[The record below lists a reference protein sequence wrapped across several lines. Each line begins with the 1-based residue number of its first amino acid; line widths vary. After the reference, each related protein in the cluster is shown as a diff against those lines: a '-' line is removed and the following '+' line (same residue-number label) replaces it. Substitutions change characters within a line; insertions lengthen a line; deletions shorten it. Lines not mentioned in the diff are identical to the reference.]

1 MIFKILIMSVSTS
14 QQRDERSQNPTE
26 KSHLRDEAS
35 ITRVLK
41 YTGLFGGVQ
50 VIYAFIA
57 IVRNKITA
65 VLLGLIGMGLIENY
79 NRTAEFLGASTNLGI
94 AFSAVQHLAR
104 LHSAGRTR
112 AIQYYATLVRSW
124 AMLSACL
131 GFVVTLFIAPLASAL
146 LWDDWRNVLSIAAVA
161 PIVACSALSGG
172 EMAIL
177 KGLGRVKSIALLSL
191 LTALA
196 TLLITTAAYLLWD
209 VSGILPALCLS
220 ALGQLLLTLRLSHRV
235 VPYRIQLRSWNFLKR
250 GWKIVQLGLAYA
262 IAGFIMMGG
271 EWIVRIII
279 MRFSSFTEPMQR
291 LEAVGIYAAG
301 FALTVSYSRLLF
313 TAMDADYFPRLSAAT
328 IDRTHQ
334 NIAVNRQIDVLV
346 QLATPS
352 ILLFAALLP
361 WLVRLLYSSAFATA
375 ATMAHYALPYLFF
388 KAIAVPI
395 GYLALAHARSRL
407 YLLVESSYTLF
418 FVTSMA
424 ICYTLWSYAG
434 AGAALSIADAL
445 YLVVTWAIYAHKFG
459 FSMSR
464 DTLQRTLVQSGFLF
478 AGWFSL
484 GLEIPFLRYGFGTL
498 FFAISWAYS
507 LRFLLHST
515 GFFARFSARFRKN
528 S

>member
-1 MIFKILIMSVSTS
+1 MITQNPIMSDSTS
-14 QQRDERSQNPTE
+14 QQRDEMSQNPEE

-35 ITRVLK
+35 IARVLK

-50 VIYAFIA
+50 VIYALIA

-65 VLLGLIGMGLIENY
+65 VLLGLTGMGLIENY

-104 LHSAGRTR
+104 LHSAGHTR

-131 GFVVTLFIAPLASAL
+131 GFVVTLFFAPLASAL

-161 PIVACSALSGG
+161 PIVALSALSGG

-196 TLLITTAAYLLWD
+196 TLLITTAAYLLWGL
-209 VSGILPALCLS
+209 SGVLPALCLS
-220 ALGQLLLTLRLSHRV
+220 ALGQLLLTLHMSHRV
-235 VPYRIQLRSWNFLKR
+235 VPYRVQLRSWSFLKR

-279 MRFSSFTEPMQR
+279 MRFSPFTEPIQR

-313 TAMDADYFPRLSAAT
+313 TAMDADYFPRLSAAS
-328 IDRTHQ
+328 INRTHQ

-484 GLEIPFLRYGFGTL
+484 GLEVPFLRYGFGTL

>member
-172 EMAIL
+172 EMASL

-191 LTALA
+191 LTALQPSSSPQP
-196 TLLITTAAYLLWD
+196 LICC
-209 VSGILPALCLS
+209 GMCL
-220 ALGQLLLTLRLSHRV
+220 G
-235 VPYRIQLRSWNFLKR
+235 
-250 GWKIVQLGLAYA
+250 
-262 IAGFIMMGG
+262 
-271 EWIVRIII
+271 
-279 MRFSSFTEPMQR
+279 
-291 LEAVGIYAAG
+291 
-301 FALTVSYSRLLF
+301 
-313 TAMDADYFPRLSAAT
+313 YFP
-328 IDRTHQ
+328 
-334 NIAVNRQIDVLV
+334 
-346 QLATPS
+346 
-352 ILLFAALLP
+352 LFASLL
-361 WLVRLLYSSAFATA
+361 
-375 ATMAHYALPYLFF
+375 
-388 KAIAVPI
+388 
-395 GYLALAHARSRL
+395 
-407 YLLVESSYTLF
+407 
-418 FVTSMA
+418 
-424 ICYTLWSYAG
+424 
-434 AGAALSIADAL
+434 
-445 YLVVTWAIYAHKFG
+445 
-459 FSMSR
+459 
-464 DTLQRTLVQSGFLF
+464 
-478 AGWFSL
+478 
-484 GLEIPFLRYGFGTL
+484 
-498 FFAISWAYS
+498 
-507 LRFLLHST
+507 
-515 GFFARFSARFRKN
+515 
-528 S
+528 